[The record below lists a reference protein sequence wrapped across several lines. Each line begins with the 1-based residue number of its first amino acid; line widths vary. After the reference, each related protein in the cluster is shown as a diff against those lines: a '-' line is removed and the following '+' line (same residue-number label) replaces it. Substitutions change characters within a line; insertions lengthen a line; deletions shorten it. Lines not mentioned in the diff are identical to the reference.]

1 MTRLARRAFKPV
13 YILYYRFLFGRRVPF
28 GGALARGVRA
38 FEAATGRGDAPAPR
52 DVWEAQYGR
61 GDWDFMQRLDER
73 ARYSVVAS
81 YLRDVAPAGAVLD
94 VGCGEGLLLDELA
107 PRGYGRYLGIDL
119 SAAAIARAVP
129 RGDGRTAF
137 LAADA
142 EAWEPPAGQR
152 WDAIVMNECIYY
164 FADPLGTVARYERW
178 LAPGGLLV
186 VSMFASRRADAIR
199 RRLDDLR
206 TPVEETRLSNR
217 KGTWTVSVFAGP
229 PETTAER

>member
-28 GGALARGVRA
+28 AGALARGVRS

-52 DVWEAQYGR
+52 EAWEAQYRR
-61 GDWDFMQRLDER
+61 GDWDFMRRLDER

-107 PRGYGRYLGIDL
+107 PRGYARYLGIDL
-119 SAAAIARAVP
+119 SEAALARAAP
-129 RGDGRTAF
+129 RADERTAF

-142 EAWEPPAGQR
+142 EAWEPPPGR
-152 WDAIVMNECIYY
+152 SWDAIVMSECVYY
-164 FADPLGTVARYERW
+164 FADPLGTVARYERC

-186 VSMFASRRADAIR
+186 VSMFSSRRADAIR
-199 RRLDDLR
+199 RRLRQLR
-206 TPVEETRLSNR
+206 PPLEETRVGNR

-229 PETTAER
+229 PG